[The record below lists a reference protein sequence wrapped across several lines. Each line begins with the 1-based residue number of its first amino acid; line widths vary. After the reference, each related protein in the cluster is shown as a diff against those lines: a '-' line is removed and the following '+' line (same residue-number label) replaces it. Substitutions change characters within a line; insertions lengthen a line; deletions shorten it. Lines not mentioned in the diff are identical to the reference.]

1 MIHEPVVA
9 AMIILGLIALGEIIS
24 IVTKARVSMFLVALM
39 GYLILVWTGILPKT
53 LIGDSNFIEIG
64 IVLGTAPIIIHMGTL
79 IPFKAIRSQWRAVG
93 ISLMGI
99 IFSAGF
105 ILLIISVVYDYQ
117 TAIAGAGPLT
127 GGMIAF
133 LVTSQG
139 LKEVGLTG
147 LVTVSAL
154 ILSLQSLF
162 GMPIT
167 ANLLRRYVLKFR
179 NVVDVENYTAAAI
192 EADTPNVLG
201 KEKLDIINID
211 KVEEK
216 NNSWIPEKY
225 QTNLILLFQLFI
237 GGAIAVVLDKYTG
250 IPYSLW
256 ALALG
261 FGGRMIGFYPDHV
274 MERANAFTVGMAG
287 LVFLIIATMNDI
299 TFEMFISYLPETFLI
314 IFIGIIGL
322 LIGGFIG
329 SKLFKWDP
337 LKGIPVALTALG
349 GFPGDYIVCE
359 EISRS
364 LGRNKEEEKKILDEI
379 LTPMLIGGF
388 TTVTVGSV
396 VIASI
401 LIKTL

>member
-9 AMIILGLIALGEIIS
+9 AMIIMALIAVGEIIS
-24 IVTKARVSMFLVALM
+24 IVTRARVSMFLVALM
-39 GYLILVWTGILPKT
+39 GYLLLIWIGIIPKS
-53 LIGDSNFIEIG
+53 LIGDSKFIEVG
-64 IVLGTAPIIIHMGTL
+64 VVLGTAPIIIHMGTL
-79 IPFKAIRSQWRAVG
+79 IPLKTIRSQWKAVA

-99 IFSAGF
+99 VVGAGL
-105 ILLIISVVYDYQ
+105 ILLLIPPMYDYK
-117 TAIAGAGPLT
+117 AAVAGAGPLT
-127 GGMIAF
+127 GGVIAF
-133 LVTSQG
+133 LVTSEG
-139 LKEVGLTG
+139 LKEVGLTS
-147 LVTVSAL
+147 LVAISAL

-162 GMPIT
+162 GMPLS
-167 ANLLRRYVLKFR
+167 ANLLRRYALKFR
-179 NVVDVENYTAAAI
+179 NAVDAGTYTASALEAGI
-192 EADTPNVLG
+192 ENVTDT
-201 KEKLDIINID
+201 E
-211 KVEEK
+211 KVEK
-216 NNSWIPEKY
+216 RNVTWIPKKY

-237 GGAIAVVLDKYTG
+237 GGAIAVVLDRFTG

-261 FGGRMIGFYPDHV
+261 IGGRLIGFYPDRV

-299 TFEMFISYLPETFLI
+299 TFHMFISHLPETFLI
-314 IFIGIIGL
+314 MFVGILGIF
-322 LIGGFIG
+322 IGGFIG

-337 LKGIPVALTALG
+337 LKGLPIALTATV
-349 GFPGDYIVCE
+349 GFPGDYLVCE

-364 LGRNKEEEKKILDEI
+364 VGRNKEEEEMILNEI

-388 TTVTVGSV
+388 TTVTIGSV

>member
-9 AMIILGLIALGEIIS
+9 AMIIMALIALGEIIS
-24 IVTKARVSMFLVALM
+24 IVTRARVSMFLVALI
-39 GYLILVWTGILPKT
+39 GYLLLIWTGIIPKS
-53 LIGDSNFIEIG
+53 LVGDSKFIEIG

-79 IPFKAIRSQWRAVG
+79 IPLKAIRSQWKAVA

-99 IFSAGF
+99 IFGAGL
-105 ILLIISVVYDYQ
+105 ILLLIPLMYDYK
-117 TAIAGAGPLT
+117 TAVAGTGPLT
-127 GGMIAF
+127 GGVIAF
-133 LVTSQG
+133 LVTSEG
-139 LKEVGLTG
+139 LKEVGLTS
-147 LVTVSAL
+147 LVAISAL

-162 GMPIT
+162 GMPLS
-167 ANLLRRYVLKFR
+167 ANLLRRYALKFR
-179 NVVDVENYTAAAI
+179 NAVDAGTYTASALEAGVENVM
-192 EADTPNVLG
+192 DT
-201 KEKLDIINID
+201 E
-211 KVEEK
+211 KVEER
-216 NNSWIPEKY
+216 NAAWIPKKY

-237 GGAIAVVLDKYTG
+237 GGAIAVVLDQFTG

-261 FGGRMIGFYPDHV
+261 IGGRVIGFYPDRV

-299 TFEMFISYLPETFLI
+299 TFDMFISYLPETFLI
-314 IFIGIIGL
+314 MFVGILGIF
-322 LIGGFIG
+322 IGGFIG

-337 LKGIPVALTALG
+337 LKGLPVALTATV
-349 GFPGDYIVCE
+349 GFPGDYLVCE

-364 LGRNKEEEKKILDEI
+364 VGRNKEEEEMILNEI

-388 TTVTVGSV
+388 TTVTAGSV

>member
-9 AMIILGLIALGEIIS
+9 AMIIMALIAVGEIIS
-24 IVTKARVSMFLVALM
+24 IVTRARVSMFLVALI
-39 GYLILVWTGILPKT
+39 GYLLLIWIGIIPKS
-53 LIGDSNFIEIG
+53 LIDDSKFIEVG
-64 IVLGTAPIIIHMGTL
+64 VVLGTAPIIIHMGTL
-79 IPFKAIRSQWRAVG
+79 IPLKTIRSQWKAVA

-99 IFSAGF
+99 VVGAGL
-105 ILLIISVVYDYQ
+105 ILLLIPPMYDYK
-117 TAIAGAGPLT
+117 TAVAGAGPLT
-127 GGMIAF
+127 GGVIAF
-133 LVTSQG
+133 LVTSEG
-139 LKEVGLTG
+139 LKEVGLTS
-147 LVTVSAL
+147 LVAISAL

-162 GMPIT
+162 GMPLS
-167 ANLLRRYVLKFR
+167 ANLLRRYALKFR
-179 NVVDVENYTAAAI
+179 NAVDAGTYTASALEAGI
-192 EADTPNVLG
+192 ENVTDT
-201 KEKLDIINID
+201 E
-211 KVEEK
+211 KVEK
-216 NNSWIPEKY
+216 RNATWIPKKY

-237 GGAIAVVLDKYTG
+237 GGAIAVVLDQFTG

-261 FGGRMIGFYPDHV
+261 IGGRLIGFYPDRV

-299 TFEMFISYLPETFLI
+299 TFHMFISHLPETFLI
-314 IFIGIIGL
+314 MFVGILGIF
-322 LIGGFIG
+322 IGGFIG

-337 LKGIPVALTALG
+337 LKGLPVALTATV
-349 GFPGDYIVCE
+349 GFPGDYLVCE

-364 LGRNKEEEKKILDEI
+364 VGRNKEEEEMILNEI

-388 TTVTVGSV
+388 TTVTIGSV